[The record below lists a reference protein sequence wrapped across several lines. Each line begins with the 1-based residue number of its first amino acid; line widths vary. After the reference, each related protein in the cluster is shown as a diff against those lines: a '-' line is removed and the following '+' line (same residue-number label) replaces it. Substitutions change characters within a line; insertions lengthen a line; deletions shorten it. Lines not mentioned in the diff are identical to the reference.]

1 MSDAGTVMGALAR
14 NWGAVA
20 LRGVFALIFGIVALV
35 WPHITLMALVYLYG
49 AYAIVDGITALM
61 VGMPGRM
68 WGLVALGV
76 LGILAGIVAFVWPG
90 ITAAV
95 LLMIIAAWAVL
106 TGILEIVA
114 AVQLRKV
121 IENEW
126 ALGIGG
132 ALSIILGVILFMRPL
147 AGALA
152 MVWVIGL
159 YAVLFGGML
168 LWLAFRL
175 KGMLPRAGEPHGG
188 LA

>member
-1 MSDAGTVMGALAR
+1 M
-14 NWGAVA
+14 VA
-20 LRGVFALIFGIVALV
+20 LRGVFALLFGIAALA
-35 WPHITLMALVYLYG
+35 WPGLTLFVLVYLFG
-49 AYAIVDGITALM
+49 IYAILDGITALA
-61 VGMPGRM
+61 VGVSGKL

-90 ITAAV
+90 MTAGV
-95 LLMIIAAWAVL
+95 LLILIAAWAIV

-114 AVQLRKV
+114 AIQLRKA

-132 ALSIILGVILFMRPL
+132 ALSVILGVILAADPL

-152 MVWVIGL
+152 LVWVIGL
-159 YAVLFGGML
+159 YAILFGVLL
-168 LWLAFRL
+168 LWLAWRL
-175 KGMLPRAGEPHGG
+175 HGYLPRAGEPHSG